1 MEDQTIW
8 CRFTKADFI
17 DMLDKINNV
26 SVVTETIAEVFRRSY
41 VVTDKVVYNI
51 NQSMYLT
58 PVMKTS
64 ENVQCLIRTL
74 IDKSFENIRDAK
86 FEAYIEKNFQKEM
99 NALYKCS
106 KDLFKDVNL
115 RRFIL
120 LMVSSALRVASSF
133 VARSPI
139 S

>member
-1 MEDQTIW
+1 VPFIAMEDQTIW

-26 SVVTETIAEVFRRSY
+26 SVVKETIAEVFRRSY

-74 IDKSFENIRDAK
+74 IDKSFESIRDAR

-106 KDLFKDVNL
+106 KDLVKDV
-115 RRFIL
+115 ITICKIP
-120 LMVSSALRVASSF
+120 SSRLDK
-133 VARSPI
+133 
-139 S
+139 

>member
-1 MEDQTIW
+1 VPFIAMEDQTIW

-58 PVMKTS
+58 PVM
-64 ENVQCLIRTL
+64 NF
-74 IDKSFENIRDAK
+74 D
-86 FEAYIEKNFQKEM
+86 KNF
-99 NALYKCS
+99 
-106 KDLFKDVNL
+106 DLQV
-115 RRFIL
+115 I
-120 LMVSSALRVASSF
+120 
-133 VARSPI
+133 
-139 S
+139 